1 MKVLIITP
9 IYLPEQA
16 PISHLLAD
24 TVEGLARRGHSV
36 EIVTGIASWLLE
48 GDAETSSVEFCV
60 EKTVNGNIYRLP
72 FVKRPSNRLVDK
84 LLGYFRL
91 RILANRYKNRFTK
104 PDVIYAPVPSN
115 ETGMAARALAN
126 YFDCP
131 YVINV
136 QDIHPDAVFNL
147 GIVRNRILKAL
158 LKNQEMRM
166 YRDAYHITVIGES
179 FKENLTDKGVLAP
192 ISVIPNWIKPD
203 DYRVSINT
211 GLSEEWGI
219 NENQFVVLYSGTFG
233 RIHGTSV
240 ILDAA
245 ERLLNDNN
253 ILFVLVGHGVDFDL
267 IQEQA
272 AKRNLHN
279 VLTKEYVPRARLA
292 ELQSLSSIS
301 LVTLRAKLG
310 YSSIPSK
317 VLGYMAASRPV
328 IAMTERDSDVGKLV
342 DAAQCGLVLPPED
355 VTNLVISIRQCLKKR
370 EDLVTWGAN
379 GYDYLRNH
387 LGKEVLIDQIENV
400 LTKID

>member
-24 TVEGLARRGHSV
+24 TVEGLVGRGHSV

-48 GDAETSSVEFCV
+48 GEAETSSVEFCV

-72 FVKRPSNRLVDK
+72 FVKRASNRLVDK

-91 RILANRYKNRFTK
+91 RILANRYKNRFSK

-115 ETGMAARALAN
+115 ETGMTARALAN
-126 YFDCP
+126 YFNCP

-147 GIVRNRILKAL
+147 GIVRNRILKVL

-179 FKENLTDKGVLAP
+179 FKENLTEKGVLAP
-192 ISVIPNWIKPD
+192 ISVIPNWIKPN

-211 GLSEEWGI
+211 GLSKEWGI
-219 NENQFVVLYSGTFG
+219 NDNKFVVLYSGTFG

-253 ILFVLVGHGVDFDL
+253 ILFLLVGHGVDFDL

-272 AKRNLHN
+272 VKRKLQN
-279 VLTKEYVPRARLA
+279 VLMKEYVPRARLA

-301 LVTLRAKLG
+301 LVTLRAQLG

-328 IAMTERDSDVGKLV
+328 IAMTEKDSDVGKLV
-342 DAAQCGLVLPPED
+342 ETAQCGLVLPPED
-355 VTNLVISIRQCLKKR
+355 VSSLVFSIRQCLEKR
-370 EDLVTWGAN
+370 QELVTWGAN
-379 GYDYLRNH
+379 GCDYLRNH
-387 LGKEVLIDQIENV
+387 LDKEVLIDQIGNIF
-400 LTKID
+400 TKID

>member
-24 TVEGLARRGHSV
+24 TVEGLVRRGHSV

-48 GDAETSSVEFCV
+48 GEAETSSVGFCV
-60 EKTVNGNIYRLP
+60 EKAVNGNIYRLP
-72 FVKRPSNRLVDK
+72 FGKRASNRLVDK

-91 RILANRYKNRFTK
+91 RILASRYKNRFSK

-126 YFDCP
+126 YFNCP

-147 GIVRNRILKAL
+147 GIVRNRILKVL

-179 FKENLTDKGVLAP
+179 FKENLTEKGVLAP

-211 GLSEEWGI
+211 GLSKEWGI
-219 NENQFVVLYSGTFG
+219 NDNKFVVLYSGTFG

-240 ILDAA
+240 ILD
-245 ERLLNDNN
+245 L
-253 ILFVLVGHGVDFDL
+253 LVGHGVDFEL

-272 AKRNLHN
+272 VKRKLHN
-279 VLTKEYVPRARLA
+279 VLIKEYVPRARLA

-301 LVTLRAKLG
+301 LVTLRAQLG

-328 IAMTERDSDVGKLV
+328 IAMTERDSDAGKLV
-342 DAAQCGLVLPPED
+342 EAAQCGLVLPPED
-355 VTNLVISIRQCLKKR
+355 VSSLVFSIRQCLEKR
-370 EDLVTWGAN
+370 QELVTWGAN
-379 GYDYLRNH
+379 GCDYLRNH
-387 LGKEVLIDQIENV
+387 LDKEVLIDQIGNV
-400 LTKID
+400 FTKLD